1 MPNEEPVSLI
11 KWIRESI
18 CGKQKRQYKPIQYSK
33 PGTPKENSR
42 RLIEYVAQDFEG
54 VQNRTEHQCQLF
66 GRFMGIVLLI
76 EIKLVRL
83 LSNFDKQIE
92 ERMFG
97 QKIEVYKDF
106 LKAFNWANSNQEIEE
121 FRALIAPMK
130 EIKSIRDAMAH
141 DLSKV
146 SINSAELQQTVS
158 YIRNQRPDLFQTF
171 SHAKDEELKSISA
184 IAVFGFL
191 FSERLA
197 GIRCELQ

>member
-1 MPNEEPVSLI
+1 
-11 KWIRESI
+11 
-18 CGKQKRQYKPIQYSK
+18 
-33 PGTPKENSR
+33 
-42 RLIEYVAQDFEG
+42 
-54 VQNRTEHQCQLF
+54 
-66 GRFMGIVLLI
+66 MGILLLI

-121 FRALIAPMK
+121 FWALIAPMK
-130 EIKSIRDAMAH
+130 EIKSIRDAMTH

-171 SHAKDEELKSISA
+171 SHAQDEELKSLSA